1 MTSAR
6 ERAGRVVWVGLST
19 PDVAGAIH
27 FYERLFGWHYTEQDT
42 EIGLY
47 VTARVAAGPVG
58 GMMPETP
65 EQAAAGIP
73 PAWTV
78 LIGAGH
84 LEPVVAT
91 VRELGGS
98 VLQTPVSIPG
108 GARVAVIADPAGAEL
123 GLMEAPAS
131 ESAMAWGE
139 MGAVCWVECLSR
151 DPVAARRFYEQLLG
165 WTSEEG
171 TGGYV
176 VFSRDGERVGGLMA
190 MPSSVPEQAPSH
202 WLVYFAVADVA
213 VSCERTIGSG
223 GTVLVP
229 AHDIEEG
236 RFAVLADPAGA
247 ALAVFEE
254 PVRRP

>member
-6 ERAGRVVWVGLST
+6 ERDGHVVWVDLST
-19 PDVAGAIH
+19 PDLAGAIH

-58 GMMPETP
+58 GMML
-65 EQAAAGIP
+65 QP
-73 PAWTV
+73 PMRPSAWTV
-78 LIGAGH
+78 LVGAGH

-91 VRELGGS
+91 TRELGGS
-98 VLQTPVSIPG
+98 VLQTPVSMPG
-108 GARVAVIADPAGAEL
+108 GARVAVIADPAGAAL
-123 GLMEAPAS
+123 GLMEAPAP
-131 ESAMAWGE
+131 ELAMAWGDV
-139 MGAVCWVECLSR
+139 GAVCWVECLSR
-151 DPVAARRFYEQLLG
+151 DPMVARRFYEQLLG

-190 MPSSVPEQAPSH
+190 MPSTVPERAPSH

-213 VSCERTIGSG
+213 VSCERAIASG
-223 GTVLVP
+223 GTVLAP
-229 AHDIEEG
+229 AHDIDEG
-236 RFAVLADPAGA
+236 RFAILADPSGA
-247 ALAVFEE
+247 VLAVFEGP
-254 PVRRP
+254 PVPGP